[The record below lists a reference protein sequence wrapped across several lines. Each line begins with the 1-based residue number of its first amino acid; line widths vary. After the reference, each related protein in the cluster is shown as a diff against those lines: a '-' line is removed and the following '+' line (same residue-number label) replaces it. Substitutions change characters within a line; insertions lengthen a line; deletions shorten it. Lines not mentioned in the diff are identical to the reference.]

1 MNHVN
6 LDALS
11 KTIELFRLDPS
22 KAKKENAIEGTWET
36 RGSGAQFH
44 ADLVFE
50 EGSLKLEMDN
60 PRAMGGGGK
69 APGPLQYCL
78 FGMASCF
85 AGTFMMV
92 AAQSGVEV
100 ERLRIRVENVVD
112 MTRPLGIT
120 KNPLTDG
127 VRIRLFVTSPAPE
140 KVLRKLEEQ
149 SRDQCPAVWCLTNP
163 IPLSIDLVREG

>member
-6 LDALS
+6 LEALN
-11 KTIELFRLDPS
+11 KTIALFRSEPA
-22 KAKKENAIEGTWET
+22 KARKENVLEGEWNTK
-36 RGSGAQFH
+36 GPGAQFR

-50 EGSLKLEMDN
+50 GGKLALEMDN
-60 PRAMGGGGK
+60 PKAMGGDGL

-92 AAQSGVEV
+92 AAQQDVEIR
-100 ERLRIRVENVVD
+100 RLKIRVENTVD

-120 KNPLTDG
+120 RNPLTDG
-127 VRIRLFVTSPAPE
+127 VRILLSVSSPSPE
-140 KVLRKLEEQ
+140 AVLRKIEEQ
-149 SRDQCPAVWCLTNP
+149 SREQCPAVWCLTNP
-163 IPLSIDLVREG
+163 IPLSIALERED